1 MTRIAGNSSFERLL
15 KPGQFLFWQERRYRL
30 LAGDPTDPLTL
41 HVEDIATLEQGTIRI
56 EELLLPAGDAASEPV
71 FAPTLEALQQ
81 DLERRHPPP
90 DPIQADSL
98 PDHLADKADRIINVV
113 EMVDRLVA
121 AAAEQAL
128 GGAGQ
133 PKFQREKAL
142 KKACRQL
149 DEPVSLATYYNYR
162 RLYQR
167 WQGDRNGIAA
177 ALRRS
182 TFNQTRM
189 SQAQLHFVDTHI
201 MRFYACSRAIR
212 PRPATVY
219 KIMQGTLERTQGL
232 WPDPKRCGPKAPP
245 DLIEELLDP
254 RLPMAA
260 IRDNPEKAGLLKPV
274 DLPSRSW
281 LYQYLR
287 WFGHQPEHG
296 RAVMT
301 ARYGQEMWEREQLVF
316 DTFVRLAQMPL
327 QYVFADHWLVDVFT
341 VDEASRRQI
350 NRLWLT
356 VLLDAYSR
364 SVLGMALLYE
374 SPCIDSIQSAL
385 RHAIWPKISH
395 YALGLEGDWVC
406 YGIPQQL
413 SLDNAW
419 AHHSASLANLARVIG
434 QNGRY
439 NSIDLIFRPP
449 YQGRYGALIERLFGN
464 LTGQV
469 QELLPGAIRSGEP
482 KALRQAAQEAC
493 LLYEDLYR
501 FFQELIVV
509 YQHTPHHELGGL
521 TPHEKWLEG
530 MQFGPPLVPPLT
542 PTIDRLFWR
551 LEPETRVITS
561 KGVAAFGMHYWSP
574 DLQRVSRMGWD
585 GKPIAYHFSYEPAD
599 ISRIALLH
607 HGRPVSL
614 LQAKELRQADGSTM
628 SISLWEQKLAKAM
641 AQKQGYSTRNWL
653 KHIHQLDELHQRRL
667 AEKKKAHRM
676 GRALVVEPAP
686 VEPQTM
692 EVALEQMPVDEARP
706 SYTELLANFVDDRS
720 TQSFSLTGEEMK

>member
-15 KPGQFLFWQERRYRL
+15 KPGHFLFWQERRYRL
-30 LAGDPTDPLTL
+30 LAGDPADPLTI
-41 HVEDIATLEQGTIRI
+41 HIEDIVTLEQGTIRI
-56 EELLLPAGDAASEPV
+56 EELLLPVEGAASEPV

-81 DLERRHPPP
+81 ELERRHPLP

-98 PDHLADKADRIINVV
+98 PDHLADKADRIISVV
-113 EMVDRLVA
+113 ETVDRLVA
-121 AAAEQAL
+121 AEAT
-128 GGAGQ
+128 GQ

-142 KKACRQL
+142 RRACRQL
-149 DEPVSLATYYNYR
+149 AQPVSLATYYNYR

-189 SQAQLHFVDTHI
+189 SQARLHFVDTHI
-201 MRFYACSRAIR
+201 MRFYARSRAIR
-212 PRPATVY
+212 PRPSTVY
-219 KIMQGTLERTQGL
+219 KIMHSTLERTHGL
-232 WPDPKRCGPKAPP
+232 WPDPKRCELKAPP

-260 IRDNPEKAGLLKPV
+260 ILDNPEKAGLLKPI

-287 WFGHQPEHG
+287 WFVYQPEHG
-296 RAVMT
+296 RTVMA

-316 DTFVRLAQMPL
+316 DTFVRLALMPL

-341 VDEASRRQI
+341 VDEVSRSQI

-356 VLLDAYSR
+356 LLIDAYSR

-374 SPCIDSIQSAL
+374 APCIDSIQSAL

-395 YALGLEGDWVC
+395 YALGLEGDWIC
-406 YGIPQQL
+406 YGIPHQL

-419 AHHSASLANLARVIG
+419 AHHSGSLANLARVIG

-449 YQGRYGALIERLFGN
+449 YRGRYGALIERLFGN
-464 LTGQV
+464 LSAQV
-469 QELLPGAIRSGEP
+469 QELLPGAIRSSEP

-530 MQFGPPLVPPLT
+530 LQFGPPLAPPLT
-542 PTIDRLFWR
+542 PAIDQLFWR
-551 LEPETRVITS
+551 MSPETRVITN

-574 DLQRVSRMGWD
+574 DLQGVARVGWD
-585 GKPIAYHFSYEPAD
+585 GKAIPYHFSYEPAD
-599 ISRIALLH
+599 ISRIALFH
-607 HGRPVSL
+607 NGKRVSVL
-614 LQAKELRQADGSTM
+614 EAKELRQADGSTM
-628 SISLWEQKLAKAM
+628 SISLWEQNLAQAM
-641 AQKQGYSTRNWL
+641 AQKKGYSTRNWL

-667 AEKKKAHRM
+667 AEKKKAHRL
-676 GRALVVEPAP
+676 GRALVVEPAAI
-686 VEPQTM
+686 EPQTI
-692 EVALEQMPVDEARP
+692 ETALEQAAVDETRQA
-706 SYTELLANFVDDRS
+706 YTELLAGFVGARS
-720 TQSFSLTGEEMK
+720 TEPFNLNQEEINP